1 MIRGGT
7 ITILAI
13 DDDTDILYTLEAIG
27 KTMGWK
33 VYTEPD
39 SEKAVTTMIQCTPDI
54 ILIDYHM
61 PKQDGLSTVKAI
73 RNHDRLVPILVL
85 TVDERQEIADQFL
98 MAGASDFANKPIK
111 VADLAARIA
120 VHMRL
125 AERPQSSPE
134 SPFCEKGING
144 ATLSL
149 VRAACQQAQGP
160 FLIEDIVEVTGLAY
174 QTAFRYLQYLQTRKE
189 LVATSDYGK
198 VGRPRK
204 RYQYGVKK

>member
-1 MIRGGT
+1 MTRGSAL
-7 ITILAI
+7 TILAI
-13 DDDTDILYTLEAIG
+13 DDDTDILYTLKAIG
-27 KTMGWK
+27 VTMGWQ
-33 VYTEPD
+33 VYTEQD
-39 SEKAVTTMIQCTPDI
+39 SQKAMAAVIHYKPDI

-61 PKQDGLSTVKAI
+61 PKQDGLSSVRAI
-73 RNHDRLVPILVL
+73 RSHDRLVPILVL

-134 SPFCEKGING
+134 SAFCEKGING

-160 FLIEDIVEVTGLAY
+160 FLIEDIVEITGLAY

-189 LVATSDYGK
+189 LAATSDYGK

-204 RYQYGVKK
+204 RYQYCVKR